1 MKSNPVLL
9 KLEANLRASEAL
21 AEYQRR
27 RIECLTRQ
35 LEWIAKRLSDLKQCP
50 KLDNGDYL
58 YEYTGDCDNNCPEC
72 WSIAAEVDTYEEFVS
87 KCNKA
92 QDNTSYNKDS
102 LVAISGYIT
111 YISLDQKYLF
121 IQDDENNHGYI

>member
-72 WSIAAEVDTYEEFVS
+72 WSVAAEVDTYE
-87 KCNKA
+87 
-92 QDNTSYNKDS
+92 DS
-102 LVAISGYIT
+102 LWAVEDKAKVAWIT
-111 YISLDQKYLF
+111 AEQARWQAD
-121 IQDDENNHGYI
+121 

>member
-1 MKSNPVLL
+1 MKENNSVVARL
-9 KLEANLRASEAL
+9 KDRIRASEAF

-27 RIECLTRQ
+27 RIECITRQ

-72 WSIAAEVDTYEEFVS
+72 WKVAAEVDTYEDSDWAKED
-87 KCNKA
+87 KA
-92 QDNTSYNKDS
+92 KTDW
-102 LVAISGYIT
+102 LVAEQAMWQA
-111 YISLDQKYLF
+111 D
-121 IQDDENNHGYI
+121 